1 MEAEWNALVSDTS
14 NLVSLWG
21 RWGGAAQGPGGIL
34 ACGSWKGEGWDV
46 DVGKITLEY
55 A

>member
-1 MEAEWNALVSDTS
+1 M
-14 NLVSLWG
+14 
-21 RWGGAAQGPGGIL
+21 RWFLTHRILFPCGEDGEGAAQGPGGIL

-46 DVGKITLEY
+46 DVGKSTLEY